1 MRAAVLKAR
10 GRIEVDRAYPDPS
23 LKPGDLR
30 LRVQVSGI
38 CGSDLHEFVAGPLAL
53 PMPAVL
59 GHEFCGE
66 VVEVGAEV
74 RGFEVADKAAG
85 IIYAGCGNCE
95 YCRRGNF
102 TLCDMRAMAVAERNG
117 SFAEYVT
124 APARQMFLVPSETP
138 QEEVAIIE
146 PASVACHAIQRSG
159 LTIGQRVLVMGAG
172 PIGLLVTALAR
183 LAGADRI
190 AVVEPGAGRRDLALR
205 MGADLAL
212 DPGDEVDGPLMELT
226 ESRGA
231 DIVFE
236 ASGSAAAFNQAQHLV
251 RKQGRIVMVAVYEGR
266 KLELRANRLV
276 GNEVDLI
283 ASYWANDIDFR
294 RAVSLVASRKLDV
307 RPLIS
312 ARYQLDDIQK
322 AFEALATDRG
332 SFGKIL
338 VNCA

>member
-10 GRIEVDRAYPDPS
+10 GRIDLDRAYPEPS
-23 LKPGDLR
+23 LKPSDLR
-30 LRVQVSGI
+30 LRVKVSGI
-38 CGSDLHEFVAGPLAL
+38 CGSDLHEFVAGPLAIK
-53 PMPAVL
+53 MPAVL

-66 VVEVGAEV
+66 VVEVGAEA
-74 RGFEVADKAAG
+74 RGFEMGDKAVG
-85 IIYAGCGNCE
+85 IIYSGCGNCE
-95 YCRRGNF
+95 YCRRGDF
-102 TLCDMRAMAVAERNG
+102 TLCDFRAMAVAERNG
-117 SFAEYVT
+117 SFAEYIT
-124 APARQMFLVPSETP
+124 APARQMFVVPAETP
-138 QEEVAIIE
+138 DDEVALIE
-146 PASVACHAIQRSG
+146 PASVACHAIRRSG

-183 LAGADRI
+183 RAGADRI
-190 AVVEPGAGRRDLALR
+190 AVVEPGARRRELALK

-212 DPGDEVDGPLMELT
+212 DPGDEVEGPIMELT

-236 ASGSAAAFNQAQHLV
+236 ASGSAAAFDQAQHLV

-266 KLELRANRLV
+266 RLELRANRLV

-283 ASYWANDIDFR
+283 ASFWANDVDFSR
-294 RAVSLVASRKLDV
+294 TVSLVASRKLDV

-322 AFEALATDRG
+322 AFEALAADRG

-338 VNCA
+338 VTCS

>member
-10 GRIEVDRAYPDPS
+10 GRIEIDRKYPDPS
-23 LKPGDLR
+23 LKPSDLR

-66 VVEVGAEV
+66 IVEVGAEV
-74 RGFEVADKAAG
+74 RGFEEGDKAVG

-95 YCRRGNF
+95 YCRRGIY

-117 SFAEYVT
+117 SFAEYIT
-124 APARQMFLVPSETP
+124 APARQMFLVPAATP
-138 QEEVAIIE
+138 KEEVALME
-146 PASVACHAIQRSG
+146 PSSVACHAIRRSG
-159 LTIGQRVLVMGAG
+159 LTVGQHVIVMGAG

-183 LAGADRI
+183 LGGADQI
-190 AVVEPGAGRRDLALR
+190 IVVEPGAGRRELALK

-212 DPGDEVDGPLMELT
+212 DPSSEIDGPVMELT

-236 ASGSAAAFNQAQHLV
+236 ASGNAAAFNQAQHLV
-251 RKQGRIVMVAVYEGR
+251 RKQGRIVLVAVYEGR

-276 GNEVDLI
+276 ANEVDLI
-283 ASYWANDIDFR
+283 ASYWADHVDFAR
-294 RAVSLVASRKLDV
+294 SVNLVASRKLDV

-312 ARYQLDDIQK
+312 ARYELDDIQK
-322 AFEALATDRG
+322 AFEALAADRG
-332 SFGKIL
+332 SYGKII
-338 VNCA
+338 VNCS

>member
-10 GRIEVDRAYPDPS
+10 GRIDIDRAYPSPS
-23 LKPGDLR
+23 LKATDLL
-30 LRVQVSGI
+30 LRVGVSGI

-74 RGFEVADKAAG
+74 RGFEKGDKAVG
-85 IIYAGCGNCE
+85 IIYPGCGSCE
-95 YCRRGNF
+95 YCRRGVF

-117 SFAEYVT
+117 SFAEYIT
-124 APARQMFLVPSETP
+124 APARQMFLVPAATP
-138 QEEVAIIE
+138 EEEVALIE
-146 PASVACHAIQRSG
+146 PSSVACHAIRRSG
-159 LTIGQRVLVMGAG
+159 LTVGHRVLVMGAG

-183 LAGADRI
+183 LGGADRI

-205 MGADLAL
+205 MGADVAL
-212 DPGDEVDGPLMELT
+212 DPSDEVDGPVMELT

-236 ASGSAAAFNQAQHLV
+236 ASGNPTAFNQAQHLV

-276 GNEVDLI
+276 GNEIDLL
-283 ASYWANDIDFR
+283 ASYWADDVDFQ

-312 ARYQLDDIQK
+312 ARYDLDDIQK
-322 AFEALATDRG
+322 AFEALAADRG

-338 VNCA
+338 VTCS

>member
-74 RGFEVADKAAG
+74 RGFEVADKAVG